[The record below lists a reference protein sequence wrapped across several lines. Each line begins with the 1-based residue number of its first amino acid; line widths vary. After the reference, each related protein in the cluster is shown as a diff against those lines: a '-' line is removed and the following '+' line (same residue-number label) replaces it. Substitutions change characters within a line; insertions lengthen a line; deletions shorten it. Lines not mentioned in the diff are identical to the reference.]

1 MKAASGQ
8 TELKKPLYTPG
19 HLDFPLLVAIVA
31 LCAFG
36 LVMLFSAS
44 YYYAYTYKGD
54 GFYYLKSQAMYCG
67 AGLAAMY
74 FLSRMNYHLFEKLRV
89 FGLIAVLVLLVL
101 VLVTGQEKNESQRW
115 LEIPGTGIAFQ
126 PSEFA
131 KFVLILYMASFMA
144 RHPKRMESLAHGI
157 APMLII
163 MAVVAV
169 LLLLQPNLS
178 MTIIFVATGVVM
190 LYVGGAPLKYLL
202 ILVALGIPAVILLA
216 KTQEYQWARL
226 MIFLDPWDTSN
237 PKVDGY
243 QLRQSLYALGSGGLF
258 GQGLNFSRQKLLFL
272 PYGESDFIFAIIGE
286 ELGFLGCTFVVA
298 MYAFVAYRGMRI
310 AIKCK
315 DRFGS
320 LLAAGITAVVALQA
334 AVNIGV
340 ATSSIPPTGQTLP
353 LISHGGTS
361 LLIFLC
367 AFGILLNISRNLE
380 PQ

>member
-1 MKAASGQ
+1 VKAASVQ

-19 HLDFPLLVAIVA
+19 HLDFPLLVAIVV

-36 LVMLFSAS
+36 LVMLFSSS
-44 YYYAYTYKGD
+44 YYYAHTYKGD

-67 AGLAAMY
+67 AGLAALY
-74 FLSRMNYHLFEKLRV
+74 LLSRINYRHIEKLRV
-89 FGLIAVLVLLVL
+89 VGLVGVILLLVL
-101 VLVTGQEKNESQRW
+101 VLVLGQEKNESQRW
-115 LEIPGTGIAFQ
+115 LNIPGTSIAFQ

-131 KFVLILYMASFMA
+131 KFVLVLYMASFMS
-144 RHPKRMESLAHGI
+144 RHPKRMGSLAHGI
-157 APMLII
+157 APMLMI

-178 MTIIFVATGVVM
+178 MTIIFVATGMVM

-202 ILVALGIPAVILLA
+202 IMALLAVPAVLLLA
-216 KTQEYQWARL
+216 KAQPYQWARL
-226 MIFLDPWDTSN
+226 MIFTDPWNTD
-237 PKVDGY
+237 KGDGY

-272 PYGESDFIFAIIGE
+272 PYGESDFIFSIIGE
-286 ELGFLGCTFVVA
+286 ELGFIGCTFVVS
-298 MYAFVAYRGMRI
+298 MYAFITYRGLRI

-320 LLAAGITAVVALQA
+320 LLAAGITSVVALQA
-334 AVNIGV
+334 AINIGV

-353 LISHGGTS
+353 LVSHGGTS
-361 LLIFLC
+361 LLIFLS

-380 PQ
+380 SQ